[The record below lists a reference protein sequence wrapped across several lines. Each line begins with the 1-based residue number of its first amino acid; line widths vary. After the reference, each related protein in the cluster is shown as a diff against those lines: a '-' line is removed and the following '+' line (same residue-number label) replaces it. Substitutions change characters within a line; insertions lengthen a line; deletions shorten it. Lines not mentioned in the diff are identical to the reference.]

1 MFVGNY
7 VDVFRGGD
15 PYIAMRIF
23 RDLEKFFHSGESGQ
37 WRALLGDDDLVH
49 YEARVRQ
56 LASPE
61 LAHWIHHGYR
71 GA

>member
-1 MFVGNY
+1 VLLDAD
-7 VDVFRGGD
+7 DV
-15 PYIAMRIF
+15 A
-23 RDLEKFFHSGESGQ
+23 
-37 WRALLGDDDLVH
+37 H

>member
-1 MFVGNY
+1 MAEFVRYRNLMSDNIRWEGF
-7 VDVFRGGD
+7 DFR
-15 PYIAMRIF
+15 
-23 RDLEKFFHSGESGQ
+23 
-37 WRALLGDDDLVH
+37 DDDLVH